1 MDVTQNRSCR
11 SPDQETIPF
20 LTRQCGS
27 WSFSVSRD
35 VRSRKDLSRQYDG
48 VATRW
53 QEIAKRFKLE
63 AAYCNSMIESGF
75 PTSFTDQGEAAV
87 VLDCGVGSGSLSI
100 ALQSLVPNRVAY
112 HGIDIS
118 SGMLEAAK
126 NAMGQVGI
134 IPTLKQASILSIP
147 YADRTFDL
155 VMSAHVLEHLP
166 DPRKALIEMIRVLKP
181 GGRLF
186 ICMTRRSL
194 FGALIQ
200 FRWRTWAVTANQG
213 VAWLRDSELDAVNFQ
228 ILDFPF
234 FARRASI
241 AFWAR
246 KPLCAAQT
254 K

>member
-1 MDVTQNRSCR
+1 MDIKQTQLRR
-11 SPDQETIPF
+11 SPDQETIPV
-20 LTRQCGS
+20 LTRHLGS
-27 WSFSVSRD
+27 WSFSVNRD
-35 VRSRKDLSRQYDG
+35 VHSRKDLSRQYDE
-48 VATRW
+48 VAARW
-53 QEIAKRFKLE
+53 QEIALRFNLQ
-63 AAYCNSMIESGF
+63 AAYCKSLIESGF
-75 PTSFTDQGEAAV
+75 PTSFTDRGEASV

-118 SGMLEAAK
+118 SGMLRAAK

-134 IPTLKQASILSIP
+134 IPTLKQANILSIP

-166 DPRKALIEMIRVLKP
+166 DPRKALMEMIRVLKP

-186 ICMTRRSL
+186 ICMTRRSF

-200 FRWRTWAVTANQG
+200 FRWRTWAVTAKQG
-213 VAWLRDSELDAVNFQ
+213 VEWLSGSELDAVNFQ
-228 ILDFPF
+228 FLDFGF
-234 FARRASI
+234 LARRASI

-246 KPLCAAQT
+246 KPLLVGEAT
-254 K
+254 